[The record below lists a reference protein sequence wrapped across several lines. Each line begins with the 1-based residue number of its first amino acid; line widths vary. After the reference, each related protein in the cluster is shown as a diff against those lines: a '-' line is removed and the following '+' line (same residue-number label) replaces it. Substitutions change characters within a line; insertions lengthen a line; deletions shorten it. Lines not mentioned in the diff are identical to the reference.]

1 MARYLLEYTI
11 VTLEVS
17 DGAMNATLRAR
28 RRRTIVVVLAA
39 ILLPLVGVVS
49 VSAAM
54 HSSGGPVPTATPPA
68 KDPSS
73 SPGPFFPTPIHHVI
87 LVLFENTE
95 ADSVLAGAPYEKQL
109 AQQYAYLNHSYAVCH
124 PSEPNYL
131 ALITGLQTQ
140 CQTDNYA
147 VLDQYNLA
155 DQLESQGFTWKEYAE
170 SMPAPCYTQ
179 DTSLYAVRHN
189 PFVFMQDI
197 VDNQSRCD
205 SHVVNFTQW
214 DKDVASG
221 SIPNFA
227 FITPNIND
235 DGHNTQFSYADAWLQ
250 GWLAPLLTKPWFS
263 STAVIVTYD
272 EGLTD
277 AGYAQDG
284 IPLWGGNIYTVI
296 VSPYS
301 HGIGWIQSNV
311 SHFNTLTTI
320 EWLFGLGSFSTY
332 DDFTGF
338 PPVYAAFDFPS
349 PPSLSS
355 SGAIG
360 TVGAD
365 ASAVRGEE

>member
-1 MARYLLEYTI
+1 MYFLAG
-11 VTLEVS
+11 LEVF
-17 DGAMNATLRAR
+17 DAAMNEKLSAR
-28 RRRTIVVVLAA
+28 RRRTIVVVFAA
-39 ILLPLVGVVS
+39 ILLPLLGMVS

-54 HSSGGPVPTATPPA
+54 HSNGGSAPAPSPPINNPTT
-68 KDPSS
+68 
-73 SPGPFFPTPIHHVI
+73 SPGPLFPTPIHHVI
-87 LVLFENTE
+87 AILLENTE
-95 ADSVLAGAPYEKQL
+95 ADSVLAGAPYEAQL

-155 DQLESQGFTWKEYAE
+155 DQLESQGFSWKEYAE

-189 PFVFMQDI
+189 PFVFMQDV

-214 DKDVASG
+214 GKDVASG

-235 DGHNTQFSYADAWLQ
+235 DGHNTQFSYADAWLKS
-250 GWLAPLLTKPWFS
+250 WLAPLMTKSWFA

-277 AGYAQDG
+277 AGYTQDG

-296 VSPYS
+296 ISPFS
-301 HGIGWIQSNV
+301 QGIGWIQSNV
-311 SHFNTLTTI
+311 SHFNILTTI

-338 PPVYAAFDFPS
+338 PPVYAAFHFPPPASAS
-349 PPSLSS
+349 P
-355 SGAIG
+355 SGTARA
-360 TVGAD
+360 VGAG
-365 ASAVRGEE
+365 ASTARGEE